1 MQEHGWLGEREFLIA
16 VAVAV
21 GLAPFDIGLA
31 YVNNMAHNR
40 VGEVFGK
47 NSNSLFATI
56 TLDYGSLLHNAE

>member
-1 MQEHGWLGEREFLIA
+1 VVQEHGWLGEREFLI
-16 VAVAV
+16 AV